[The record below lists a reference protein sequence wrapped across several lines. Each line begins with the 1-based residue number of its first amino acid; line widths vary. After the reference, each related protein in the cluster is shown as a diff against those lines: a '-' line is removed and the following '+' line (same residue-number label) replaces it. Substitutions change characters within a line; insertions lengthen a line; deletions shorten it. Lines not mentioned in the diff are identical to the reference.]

1 MSTKMPSGLPIH
13 YARIALRALLKRKSY
28 TLLTIV
34 GMALAMAVCLII
46 VLVIE
51 HELSYDRFHRQ
62 HQNIHRVAIHSVLD
76 GKEKYG
82 SRTPGPFADALVGN
96 VAGVEAATRVYYSDV
111 GAKTLVSRTTA
122 TDKQFFEERFLY
134 ADSSFFHVFSF
145 PLLSGNADKILHE
158 PYTVLLTEETARKYF
173 GTENPLGQTLRIGGE
188 RDYRIVGILQNIPTT
203 SHIKFD
209 FLASY
214 NSLSQWE
221 DLQKWL
227 GAMVYSYVRLKPDA
241 AKAAVEGNITAF
253 MDKQVG
259 SMRRKGVRVD
269 YPLQPITDIHLH
281 SKHIEFFQPQ
291 SDIQYIWI
299 FALIGVFILTLACIN
314 FVNLVTAHSA
324 DRAREVGVRKTFG
337 AQRKQLIAQFLV
349 ESLALALCALLVAL
363 LLVEIGLP
371 FVRTLLGIPLQ
382 TVISWQRVVV
392 LLFAWLGIGI
402 IAGFYPA
409 LVLTQSLP
417 SAALRVAG
425 RTTTGGARSLLRSS
439 LVVFQFV
446 VSVVL
451 IVGTIILYQQL
462 SFLRATNLGFA
473 PEQVVYF
480 HMNNVFSAEQ
490 QELFKDALRRNPNIV
505 EAASG
510 LAIPGQALSMP
521 SYRYVMEASA
531 DGPHTLQTLFVDETY
546 IPTLGL
552 EIVQGRNFSKQ
563 FPTDR
568 TESFIIN
575 ETAAKFLGWKNPIG
589 KDFDWHVPT
598 GAKGMVSWKK
608 GRIVG
613 VVKDF
618 HSNSLHQAMKLLVL
632 HIYPE
637 WSEYFFV
644 KIKPGNAQE
653 TIAFMNQEFQKF
665 RPGQAIDYAF
675 LNQSF
680 AKLYR
685 SEENLAALTSSFA
698 ILGLIIAC
706 LGLFGLAT
714 FMAERRTKEIGVR
727 KVLGASET
735 SIMALLS
742 KDFALLVAIAIV
754 IACPLAWWG
763 MNTWLRNFAYHV
775 EIRLWVFVVAGLIAL
790 AIALFT
796 VSYQAFKAAR
806 INPVQALRSE

>member
-1 MSTKMPSGLPIH
+1 MPNGLGAH
-13 YARIALRALLKRKSY
+13 YARTTLRALLKRKSY
-28 TLLTIV
+28 TLLTIA
-34 GMALAMAVCLII
+34 GMALAMAVCLVIA
-46 VLVIE
+46 LVIE
-51 HELSYDRFHRQ
+51 HELSYDRFHTQSERV
-62 HQNIHRVAIHSVLD
+62 HRIVIHSVLD

-82 SRTPGPFADALVGN
+82 SRTPGPFADALPGN
-96 VAGVEAATRVYYSDV
+96 VAGIEAATRLYYSDV
-111 GAKTLVSRTTA
+111 GAKTLVSRTAT

-145 PLLSGNADKILHE
+145 PLLSGSTDKILHE
-158 PYTVLLTEETARKYF
+158 PFTILLTEETAQKYF
-173 GTENPLGQTLRIGGE
+173 GTENPIGQTLRIGGE
-188 RDYRIVGILQNIPTT
+188 RDYRIVGILQNIPST
-203 SHIKFD
+203 SHVKFD

-214 NSLSQWE
+214 SSLSQWE

-227 GAMVYSYVRLKPDA
+227 GAMVYSYIRLKPDA
-241 AKAAVEGNITAF
+241 EKAAVERNIAAF

-281 SKHIEFFQPQ
+281 SRHAEFFQPQ

-299 FALIGVFILTLACIN
+299 FALIGAFILTLACIN

-337 AQRKQLIAQFLV
+337 ARRKQLVAQFLV
-349 ESLALALCALLVAL
+349 ESLALALCALFVAL
-363 LLVEIGLP
+363 LLIEIGLP
-371 FVRTLLGIPLQ
+371 FVRALLGIPLQ
-382 TVISWQRVVV
+382 MVVSWQRVAV
-392 LLFAWLGIGI
+392 LLLAWLSIGI
-402 IAGFYPA
+402 TAGFYPA
-409 LVLTQSLP
+409 LVLTRAAP
-417 SAALRVAG
+417 SIVLRGTSHTA
-425 RTTTGGARSLLRSS
+425 TGGGSRSLLRSG

-446 VSVVL
+446 VSVIL

-462 SFLRATNLGFA
+462 SFLRTTNLGFV

-480 HMNNVFSAEQ
+480 HMNAVFSAEQ
-490 QELFKDALRRNPNIV
+490 QELFKDALRRNPNII

-521 SYRYVMEASA
+521 AYRYVMEASA

-552 EIVQGRNFSKQ
+552 EMVQGRNFAKQ

-575 ETAAKFLGWKNPIG
+575 ETAAKFLGWNNAVG

-618 HSNSLHQAMKLLVL
+618 HSNSLHQAMKPLVL

-644 KIKPGNAQE
+644 KIKPHNAQE

-665 RPGQAIDYAF
+665 RPGQTIDYAF

-685 SEENLAALTSSFA
+685 SEENLAALTNTFA
-698 ILGLIIAC
+698 ALGLIIAC

-727 KVLGASET
+727 KVLGASEA
-735 SIMALLS
+735 SIVGLLS
-742 KDFALLVAIAIV
+742 KDFAFLVAIAV
-754 IACPLAWWG
+754 VVACPLAWWG
-763 MNTWLRNFAYHV
+763 MNLWLHNFAYHI
-775 EIRLWVFVVAGLIAL
+775 EIQVWVFVVAGLIAL
-790 AIALFT
+790 AIALLT

-806 INPVQALRSE
+806 TNPVQALRSE